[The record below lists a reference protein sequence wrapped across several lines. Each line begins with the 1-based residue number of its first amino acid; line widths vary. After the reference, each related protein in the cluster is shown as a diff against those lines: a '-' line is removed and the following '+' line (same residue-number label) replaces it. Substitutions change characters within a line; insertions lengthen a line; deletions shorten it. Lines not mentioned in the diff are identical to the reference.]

1 MMSFQIDGISK
12 PAESR
17 EVDLIVASNNA
28 EAKVRTIAV
37 KNILSSPVADESSTN
52 PEYVRFILRG
62 NLRLC

>member
-1 MMSFQIDGISK
+1 MSFQIDGISK